1 MRALIV
7 MALCALMVGC
17 GSLPSGIQ
25 GRAKGGPVMFGSVA
39 AFGTFEMQLSPAY
52 TRLAVLRHNA
62 ARYLRDK
69 RITVARAEFIQ
80 ASADHARGLLDDA
93 HAMTVDGKPNPAAV
107 AALQQAEQWIANAE
121 KILEEKP

>member
-7 MALCALMVGC
+7 MALCALLFGC

-25 GRAKGGPVMFGSVA
+25 GRAEGGPVMFGTVA
-39 AFGTFEMQLSPAY
+39 AFGTFEMQLAPAY
-52 TRLAVLRHNA
+52 TRLAVLRHNT
-62 ARYLRDK
+62 ARALRDK